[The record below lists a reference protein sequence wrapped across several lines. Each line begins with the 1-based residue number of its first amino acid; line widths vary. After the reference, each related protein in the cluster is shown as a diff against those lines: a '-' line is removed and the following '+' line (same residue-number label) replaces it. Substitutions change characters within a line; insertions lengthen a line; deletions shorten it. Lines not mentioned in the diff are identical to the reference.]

1 VTEIEKTRF
10 AATPAPPYYTVAF
23 SSKRT
28 DGYAAMADQM
38 EELALAQDGWHCVES
53 ARDTCGFGNTNSFS
67 QDEASIRSS
76 RNAVANLAAQR
87 LGRERCH
94 VRFEV
99 RIASVEHAYSFQ
111 SSQGEDVGQQIH

>member
-28 DGYAAMADQM
+28 DGDDGYAAMADQM
-38 EELALAQDGWHCVES
+38 EELAVAQDGI
-53 ARDTCGFGNTNSFS
+53 TNSFWL
-67 QDEASIRSS
+67 DEASIRSF
-76 RNAVANLAAQR
+76 RNAVANLAARR

-99 RIASVEHAYSFQ
+99 RIASVGHAYSFQ